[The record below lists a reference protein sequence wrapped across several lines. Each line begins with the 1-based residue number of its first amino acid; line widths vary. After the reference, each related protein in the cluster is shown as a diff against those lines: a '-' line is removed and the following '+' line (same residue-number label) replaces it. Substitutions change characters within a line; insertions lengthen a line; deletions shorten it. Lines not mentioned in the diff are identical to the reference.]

1 MSSSRTHRTRPLLQ
15 QTGMPRQLC
24 PTADAQLHAAANA
37 AATSCDHHGG
47 IHFELGIDP
56 EARLLLT
63 LHKLHHVGIADLLA
77 WYDECQQCSG
87 NQRPSTAESISTAL
101 IKCTLPY
108 GQQVSTQRQT
118 NQQMTC
124 KLQSKVWLH
133 TRQLGQ
139 NDQPHWGQTPFFQ
152 PRNIQTS
159 ESQSPSHPVTGRC
172 FQQGILQS
180 CKYTDVVL
188 APISL
193 C

>member
-1 MSSSRTHRTRPLLQ
+1 MNLKHSCLNSSSRTHRTRPLLQ

-87 NQRPSTAESISTAL
+87 NQRPSCQIPNTKYQIPLPSRSQIPAPLVWRSFPYHACVAAQRSTRDSIGA
-101 IKCTLPY
+101 
-108 GQQVSTQRQT
+108 
-118 NQQMTC
+118 
-124 KLQSKVWLH
+124 
-133 TRQLGQ
+133 
-139 NDQPHWGQTPFFQ
+139 
-152 PRNIQTS
+152 
-159 ESQSPSHPVTGRC
+159 PSSNCIR
-172 FQQGILQS
+172 
-180 CKYTDVVL
+180 
-188 APISL
+188 A
-193 C
+193 

>member
-1 MSSSRTHRTRPLLQ
+1 MNLKHSCLISSSRTHRTRPLLQ

-87 NQRPSTAESISTAL
+87 NQRPSCPRS
-101 IKCTLPY
+101 CCLPR
-108 GQQVSTQRQT
+108 GDVRATHAR
-118 NQQMTC
+118 
-124 KLQSKVWLH
+124 KLQSMGIYTQPASH
-133 TRQLGQ
+133 T
-139 NDQPHWGQTPFFQ
+139 
-152 PRNIQTS
+152 TS
-159 ESQSPSHPVTGRC
+159 FGLFGRHQVQRLIC
-172 FQQGILQS
+172 KSMLQHH
-180 CKYTDVVL
+180 L
-188 APISL
+188 
-193 C
+193 

>member
-1 MSSSRTHRTRPLLQ
+1 MNLKHSCLNSSSRTHRTRPLLQ

-87 NQRPSTAESISTAL
+87 NPSLNECACVLQVRVAFQKWGLPFPPWREASEMIPRWLPASADDVEVTSSDSLAVVSGTASMSA
-101 IKCTLPY
+101 
-108 GQQVSTQRQT
+108 Q
-118 NQQMTC
+118 
-124 KLQSKVWLH
+124 
-133 TRQLGQ
+133 
-139 NDQPHWGQTPFFQ
+139 DQEAAEDPDRYVQD
-152 PRNIQTS
+152 
-159 ESQSPSHPVTGRC
+159 
-172 FQQGILQS
+172 L
-180 CKYTDVVL
+180 
-188 APISL
+188 
-193 C
+193 